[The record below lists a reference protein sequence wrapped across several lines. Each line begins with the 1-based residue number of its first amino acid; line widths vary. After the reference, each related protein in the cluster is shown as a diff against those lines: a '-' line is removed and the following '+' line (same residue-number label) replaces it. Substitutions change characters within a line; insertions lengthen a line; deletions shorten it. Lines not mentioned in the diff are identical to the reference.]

1 MAPKKSVLITG
12 CSQGGI
18 GSALAIEFQ
27 KRGLHVFA
35 TARTL
40 KRMDHL
46 KDLPDVTLIHLDV
59 TDQASMTAA
68 SEQVKAIA
76 GGKLDYLIN
85 NSGAQHVA
93 PVIDT
98 DIQIAK
104 GIFDVNVFGVLLMVK
119 TFSPQLLAARGCI
132 VNICSVSGYVYAPW
146 MGLYQASKAATE
158 MLSETMRLELQPL
171 GVRVISLVTGAIAT
185 NIMTG
190 ASVADLPESSPYKVE
205 SVEAAIVKMTSAKD
219 GIKRTPADEYAK
231 MVVND
236 TLGGSSG
243 RIWRGQMAGM
253 VNFMNKLIPASIIVR
268 ISRLPFSKN
277 EINDVLFR
285 TERCSKKLAWR
296 TWVTNN

>member
-1 MAPKKSVLITG
+1 MASKNSVLITG

-40 KRMDHL
+40 EKMTHL
-46 KDLPDVTLIHLDV
+46 KDLPNVTFICLDV
-59 TDQASMTAA
+59 TDQASVTAA
-68 SEQVKAIA
+68 SEQVRVATR
-76 GGKLDYLIN
+76 GKLDYLVN
-85 NSGAQHVA
+85 NSGTQHIA

-104 GIFDVNVFGVLLMVK
+104 EMFRVNVFGVLLMVK
-119 TFSPQLLAARGCI
+119 SFSPLLLAARGCI
-132 VNICSVSGYVYAPW
+132 VNICSVSSYVYAPW

-171 GVRVISLVTGAIAT
+171 GIRVISLVTGAVAT

-190 ASVADLPESSPYKVE
+190 ASVADLPESSPYKVR
-205 SVEAAIVKMTSAKD
+205 SVEDAIAKMTSIND

-231 MVVND
+231 LVVND
-236 TLGGSSG
+236 TLAGSSG
-243 RIWRGQMAGM
+243 RIWRGQMAGL
-253 VNFMNKLIPASIIVR
+253 VSFMSKFIPASIIVSP
-268 ISRLPFSKN
+268 SRFQFFFKKRLTF
-277 EINDVLFR
+277 VLGQDTSR
-285 TERCSKKLAWR
+285 KSRR
-296 TWVTNN
+296 GGPR

>member
-1 MAPKKSVLITG
+1 MASKKSVLITG
-12 CSQGGI
+12 CSLGGI
-18 GSALAIEFQ
+18 GSALTIEFQ

-35 TARTL
+35 TARSL
-40 KRMDHL
+40 EKMVHL
-46 KDLPDVTLIHLDV
+46 KDITNVTLIGLDV
-59 TDQASMTAA
+59 TDQASMTSA
-68 SEQVKAIA
+68 SEQVKAVT
-76 GGKLDYLIN
+76 GGRLDYLVN

-104 GIFDVNVFGVLLMVK
+104 EIFDVNVFGVLLMVK
-119 TFSPQLLAARGCI
+119 TFSPLLLAARGCI

-146 MGLYQASKAATE
+146 MGVYQASKAATE

-185 NIMTG
+185 NIMAG
-190 ASVADLPESSPYKVE
+190 ASVSDLPESSPYKVE
-205 SVEAAIVKMTSAKD
+205 SVEAAIAKLTSADD

-231 MVVND
+231 MVSND

-253 VNFMNKLIPASIIVR
+253 VNFMSKFIPASIIESK
-268 ISRLPFSKN
+268 SRFQCEKA
-277 EINDVLFR
+277 IY
-285 TERCSKKLAWR
+285 
-296 TWVTNN
+296 